1 MLSETKSAFGGK
13 KILIALIV
21 GLILC
26 SASPALA
33 ANNQTDF
40 STRVSYAKEW
50 LNLNLFTWKA
60 QSKVKLLDRYAT
72 DRAEGIKTTAN
83 QNNSSALS
91 DLVSRYSNLI
101 ARASQII
108 QKDKNKSSTL
118 IGIAKTDVLS
128 QQKTLSEARQNA
140 PSENDQKTIASTQ
153 EKAVNTL
160 KQNITDIE
168 NSDAATNFSD
178 QVVAVWRD
186 PEGKINSNEE
196 KATRVYAAG
205 TTENGTIDEGVIID
219 GGQAKIVTE
228 NNQLKIEYAPGTG
241 PNSVTGD
248 NGKKLWKIVQSD
260 GSVIESYTSGGNVVI
275 GKSSGVS
282 SNIVV
287 NTVSG
292 GTSGAANVVV
302 GNSGGSANTVV
313 VGGGKSVVTV
323 ENSGDPTGAGNTVNN
338 STSSTV
344 QSSPT
349 GTTSSQTVQQVA
361 P

>member
-1 MLSETKSAFGGK
+1 MMFVFM
-13 KILIALIV
+13 ALVIV
-21 GLILC
+21 F
-26 SASPALA
+26 ASSPTLA
-33 ANNQTDF
+33 ANGQIDF
-40 STRVSYAKEW
+40 STRMSYAKEW

-60 QSKVKLLDRYAT
+60 QSKIKLINRYAV
-72 DRAEGIKTTAN
+72 DRAEDTKSAVD
-83 QNNSSALS
+83 QNKS
-91 DLVSRYSNLI
+91 DILADVLSRYSGLI
-101 ARASQII
+101 TKASQII
-108 QKDKNKSSTL
+108 QKDKNGSSTL
-118 IGIAKTDVLS
+118 IDITKTSLIA

-140 PSENDQKTIASTQ
+140 SVENDKKTISSAQ
-153 EKAVNTL
+153 EKAVNSL
-160 KQNITDIE
+160 KQNIADIE
-168 NSDAATNFSD
+168 NSDAATSFND

-186 PEGKINSNEE
+186 PKGEINVKEE
-196 KATRVYAAG
+196 KNTRVYAAG

-219 GGQAKIVTE
+219 GGEAKIVTE
-228 NNQLKIEYAPGTG
+228 NSQLKIEYAPGTG

-313 VGGGKSVVTV
+313 VDGGKSVVTV

-338 STSSTV
+338 STNPTV

>member
-1 MLSETKSAFGGK
+1 MMFVFM
-13 KILIALIV
+13 ALVIV
-21 GLILC
+21 F
-26 SASPALA
+26 ASSPTLA
-33 ANNQTDF
+33 ADGQTNF
-40 STRVSYAKEW
+40 STKISYAKEW

-60 QSKVKLLDRYAT
+60 QSKIKLINRYAV
-72 DRAEGIKTTAN
+72 DRAEETKLAVD
-83 QNNSSALS
+83 QNKS
-91 DLVSRYSNLI
+91 DILADVLSRYSGLI
-101 ARASQII
+101 TKASQII
-108 QKDKNKSSTL
+108 QKDKNGSSTL
-118 IGIAKTDVLS
+118 IDITKTSLMA
-128 QQKTLSEARQNA
+128 QQKTLSEARQSA
-140 PSENDQKTIASTQ
+140 TVENDQKTIASAQ

-160 KQNITDIE
+160 KQNIIDIE
-168 NSDAATNFSD
+168 SSDAATSFND

-186 PEGKINSNEE
+186 PKGEINVKEE
-196 KATRVYAAG
+196 KTTRVYAAG

-219 GGQAKIVTE
+219 GGQAKIVNE

-260 GSVIESYTSGGNVVI
+260 GSVIESYTSGSNVVV
-275 GKSSGVS
+275 GKSTGTAT
-282 SNIVV
+282 NIVV
-287 NTVSG
+287 NTVDG
-292 GTSGAANVVV
+292 GTSSAANVVA
-302 GNSGGSANTVV
+302 GSGSGTSGVTVV
-313 VGGGKSVVTV
+313 GGKSVVTV